1 MSLEHDGKRENKKPF
16 GAGVKNV
23 LSPQNNGFKPIAV
36 GEKSFLSTYV
46 RRERSNPRNKFT
58 QSFSEY
64 LP

>member
-1 MSLEHDGKRENKKPF
+1 MSLQHNGKRENKTPF
-16 GAGVKNV
+16 GTNVKNA
-23 LSPQNNGFKPIAV
+23 LSPQNNGSKPITV

-46 RRERSNPRNKFT
+46 RRKRSNLRNKLT